1 MILLMLMV
9 VSCSMGIEIRMPG
22 AVTGVLMAVL
32 VRPTMSFILYY
43 AVRRGKHFGDFCAWS
58 DQLLYSIGYLFHTY

>member
-9 VSCSMGIEIRMPG
+9 VSCSMGIEISMPG

-32 VRPTMSFILYY
+32 VCPAMSFILYY
-43 AVRRGKHFGDFCAWS
+43 AVRRGKQFGMV
-58 DQLLYSIGYLFHTY
+58 